1 MVVLLRSRTTSVQ
14 FRAVLLLS
22 HRKLK
27 ISIKWNEK
35 LVHKS
40 TLHCTPYPTQEM
52 PLPIEHIGAQVHRLL
67 LQLQI
72 QLKIILFKVTAVR
85 D

>member
-1 MVVLLRSRTTSVQ
+1 MQNTEGGM
-14 FRAVLLLS
+14 
-22 HRKLK
+22 K
-27 ISIKWNEK
+27 NC
-35 LVHKS
+35 
-40 TLHCTPYPTQEM
+40 CTKVPCTACPTQEM

-72 QLKIILFKVTAVR
+72 QLKIILFKGTAAR